1 MLPVE
6 IDTSSR
12 LRPQFNEEEKE
23 AVLKYIIELIDEMK
37 YVIYI
42 QEFAAKQRA
51 SRRYNSTVV
60 QTEMHKDDLV
70 LIQVVGPIQ

>member
-12 LRPQFNEEEKE
+12 LHPQFNEEEKE
-23 AVLKYIIELIDEMK
+23 VGLKYIIELIDEMK
-37 YVIYI
+37 DVIYI
-42 QEFAAKQRA
+42 QEFAANQRA

-60 QTEMHKDDLV
+60 QTETHKDDLV